1 MRTTPVRAAIVG
13 RPPPARR
20 IIAQQS
26 TGEQRRIVDREHSTG
41 RSRDQ
46 PVDDEDGLGFYAIM
60 FTDMVLSTG
69 LRSRLGDEPADEVH
83 HEVGALSG
91 QVVVEHHGTVVK
103 GTGDGLLA
111 IFRGP
116 SDALKAGVD
125 IQRRMGRRNR
135 GADVPV
141 HLRVGITAGEVSVT
155 GGDVYGI
162 HVNEAARLCAAAGAG
177 TVLVDGTMV
186 AMSRHTSVEFGPPVE
201 VVITPGSPA
210 IHAYPVDVDLGGEPL
225 TPIPRALDPADD
237 GVQFVGPERRAGHA
251 ARGVGARPAGRRRVR
266 RPHRRPRD
274 RQDHIARAVGAR
286 RPPSSRGSSS
296 TGGATSVRPPPTSRS
311 SRDSST

>member
-1 MRTTPVRAAIVG
+1 
-13 RPPPARR
+13 
-20 IIAQQS
+20 
-26 TGEQRRIVDREHSTG
+26 
-41 RSRDQ
+41 
-46 PVDDEDGLGFYAIM
+46 M

-225 TPIPRALDPADD
+225 TPIPGRSTRRTT
-237 GVQFVGPERRAGHA
+237 VCSSWPERRAGHA

-274 RQDHIARAVGAR
+274 RQDHIARAVGALGHRAVGARLLRAVR
-286 RPPSSRGSSS
+286 R
-296 TGGATSVRPPPTSRS
+296 ASVRPYQPFVEGLEHVIAHCPRASSSRS
-311 SRDSST
+311 SARPHPSSAG